1 MIVIIDYG
9 MGNTGSLVKIIRK
22 VGEKAVVSSE
32 KPIIEAADKYTT
44 GVGSFDTGVKQLK
57 ERNLVDLLTEKI
69 FHDKMPFL
77 GICLKCS

>member
-22 VGEKAVVSSE
+22 VGGKAVVSSE

-44 GVGSFDTGVKQLK
+44 GG
-57 ERNLVDLLTEKI
+57 RI
-69 FHDKMPFL
+69 F
-77 GICLKCS
+77 